1 MDIAKLILTGTTA
14 PPAPL
19 EQAKNIENATEEKK
33 KQFAKDFESIFINK
47 LLDEMSN
54 TIGDWGFEKDG
65 TFEQVEGIF
74 RLYLSQNIADQGG
87 FGLWKDIYKSLTD
100 SEHRN
105 TVAESPDMK
114 L

>member
-1 MDIAKLILTGTTA
+1 MDIAKLILTGATA

-19 EQAKNIENATEEKK
+19 EQAKNIESASEAKK

-54 TIGDWGFEKDG
+54 TVGDWGFEKDG
-65 TFEQVEGIF
+65 AFEQAEAIF
-74 RLYLSQNIADQGG
+74 RIYLSRNIADQGG

-100 SEHRN
+100 SEHKN
-105 TVAESPDMK
+105 TVAELPDKK